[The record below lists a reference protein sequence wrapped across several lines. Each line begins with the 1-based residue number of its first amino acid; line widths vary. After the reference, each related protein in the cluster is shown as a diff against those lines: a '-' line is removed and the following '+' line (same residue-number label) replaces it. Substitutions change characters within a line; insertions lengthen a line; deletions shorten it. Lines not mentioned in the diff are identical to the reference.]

1 MKQVALL
8 LMMSLL
14 VVGVLG
20 GCGKKRA
27 KLNPTMS
34 ESIAV
39 LTMDGNLPDQTDDQI
54 AELDRVLEWMDD
66 DIIAN
71 LKRSGFNAVLINN
84 KKEYLAEM
92 GNLLVIDVEAFTA
105 GNRALRGFVGFGA
118 GSASLDLDYNLLN
131 TKGEKL
137 LSWKDG
143 VGSSKG
149 GTYCAQT
156 LNVNAQDKLVNYY
169 SK

>member
-1 MKQVALL
+1 MKKVALL

-27 KLNPTMS
+27 KLNPSVS

-39 LTMDGNLPDQTDDQI
+39 LTLDGNLPGQTDDQI
-54 AELDRVLEWMDD
+54 AELDRVLAWMDR
-66 DIIAN
+66 DIITN
-71 LKRSGFNAVLINN
+71 LKRSGFDAVLIKN
-84 KKEYLAEM
+84 KKEYSSKM
-92 GNLLVIDVEAFTA
+92 GNLLVIDVKDFNA

-118 GSASLDLDYNLLN
+118 GSASLDLDYKVLN
-131 TKGEKL
+131 AKDEKL
-137 LSWKDG
+137 LAWQDG

-156 LNVNAQDKLVNYY
+156 LNVNTQDKLVNYY